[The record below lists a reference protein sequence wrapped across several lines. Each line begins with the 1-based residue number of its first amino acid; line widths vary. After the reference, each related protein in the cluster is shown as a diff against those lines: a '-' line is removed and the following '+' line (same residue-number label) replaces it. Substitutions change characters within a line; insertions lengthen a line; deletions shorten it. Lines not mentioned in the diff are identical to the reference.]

1 MQAELKL
8 LEDNISSLISLC
20 HQLQS
25 ENATLKETLN
35 LVSKKNA
42 ELEVKVD
49 KARLR
54 IEHILTHLPGVENV
68 R

>member
-1 MQAELKL
+1 MQADLKL

-20 HQLQS
+20 NQLQR
-25 ENATLKETLN
+25 ENATLKEEFS
-35 LVSKKNA
+35 LVNKKNA